1 MGNTKKVGSTG
12 RFGPRYGKRIRT
24 KIINVEKQ
32 QKQKQKCPYCNRP
45 TAKRLS
51 TGIYK
56 CTKCSSKFTGKA
68 YIVGE

>member
-1 MGNTKKVGSTG
+1 MATTKKVWSTG
-12 RFGPRYGKRIRT
+12 RFGSRYGKRIRT

-32 QKQKQKCPYCNRP
+32 QKAKQKCPHCNRL

-51 TGIYK
+51 SGIWNCSK
-56 CTKCSSKFTGKA
+56 CNSKFTGKA